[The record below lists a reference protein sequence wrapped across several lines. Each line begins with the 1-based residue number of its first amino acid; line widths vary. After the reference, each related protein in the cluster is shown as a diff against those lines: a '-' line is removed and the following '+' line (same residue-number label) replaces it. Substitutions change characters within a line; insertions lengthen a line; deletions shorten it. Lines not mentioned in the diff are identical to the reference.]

1 MSPDERVFRDHV
13 ISTRFEEGVE
23 RGRWRV
29 VGDIA
34 WPVVLVAVAA
44 APRDSAPTEYVLR
57 FDLTEYPEMAPTV
70 TPWNPATGDVLKQ
83 EMRPKGTRV
92 GLVFRADWENGRALY
107 APFDRVALAG
117 HPNWR
122 TEYPRRVWDSS
133 KDLTWILQILHEM
146 LNNDDYTGI

>member
-1 MSPDERVFRDHV
+1 
-13 ISTRFEEGVE
+13 
-23 RGRWRV
+23 
-29 VGDIA
+29 
-34 WPVVLVAVAA
+34 
-44 APRDSAPTEYVLR
+44 
-57 FDLTEYPEMAPTV
+57 MAPTV

-83 EMRPKGTRV
+83 EMRPKGTEWALCSALT
-92 GLVFRADWENGRALY
+92 GKNGRALY